1 MKAFLHLILSC
12 TMLSATGSVKAADT
26 CEVRKLEATRMAD
39 LNIPRAG
46 HQVFYAGGEL
56 MVAGGHTDG
65 FVPTPTARRQ
75 VASVVD
81 DLQPRLWHFR
91 DAEIGQGSSVRRL

>member
-1 MKAFLHLILSC
+1 MKATLQLLFTFALLSV
-12 TMLSATGSVKAADT
+12 TGSVKAADT

-56 MVAGGHTDG
+56 MVAAGPI
-65 FVPTPTARRQ
+65 FVFFNTQKP
-75 VASVVD
+75 
-81 DLQPRLWHFR
+81 
-91 DAEIGQGSSVRRL
+91 SSVIYYINTLISK

>member
-12 TMLSATGSVKAADT
+12 TMLSATGSVMAADT
-26 CEVRKLEATRMAD
+26 CEVRKLEVMRMAD

-56 MVAGGHTDG
+56 MVAGGPI
-65 FVPTPTARRQ
+65 FVFFNTQKP
-75 VASVVD
+75 
-81 DLQPRLWHFR
+81 
-91 DAEIGQGSSVRRL
+91 SSVIYYINTLISK